1 MTVMINGR
9 SLFVALTLT
18 SFVVVTRA
26 CSLQY
31 SCDDGNICE
40 QVVNYI
46 DCEVSSSSDIFSGA
60 IGVCNKMVEK
70 LFTCNDRVVTTCSG
84 DYLTSYVKCH
94 VVPVEVKQEQ
104 DVGNLLSFLL
114 SFFKDNFML
123 FSVSIFVLFC
133 IACVLTCVLTC
144 LEKACNVGENVYRRL

>member
-1 MTVMINGR
+1 MTAMMSGR
-9 SLFVALTLT
+9 SLFVALT

-104 DVGNLLSFLL
+104 DIGNLLSFLL
-114 SFFKDNFML
+114 SVLKDNWML
-123 FSVSIFVLFC
+123 FSVFVFFLVCLAYVLAC
-133 IACVLTCVLTC
+133 IQTAC
-144 LEKACNVGENVYRRL
+144 EVGKKEQQSVYHRL